1 MLCYMQDILVTH
13 FFHCILK
20 MSILREIKL
29 QGRCLILFIII
40 IFILFKYKMVAVHFV
55 MVAQLLVLS
64 VNYNMFTTH
73 IF

>member
-55 MVAQLLVLS
+55 MVVQLLVLS
-64 VNYNMFTTH
+64 VNYMFTTH